1 MFEVFEGG
9 ESESQS
15 AGRSC
20 FGRGKETRFT
30 TELVLVDK
38 ILRATSP
45 FLSYEHKKPFFCV
58 ANLFVHIFLLLKFS
72 VVVDYPLNIG
82 HTYIQVGE

>member
-20 FGRGKETRFT
+20 FGRGRETRFT

-45 FLSYEHKKPFFCV
+45 MSIKSLSFVWQIYLSIYFF
-58 ANLFVHIFLLLKFS
+58 FYLKFS
-72 VVVDYPLNIG
+72 VVVDYPTNIG